1 MTPAERRKLIRGIIR
16 DTLPGLL
23 NSTAVLR
30 LASKIDEGIP
40 MLTDPLDNT
49 ADRRKAAAD
58 AGPVIL
64 YGNPSKE
71 EFAAAR
77 GVAGSR
83 GVMVLPE
90 EMRGSMIASGGGW
103 WSPTP
108 DETMENLTPPADE
121 PASEHPGFE
130 DDGLESH
137 EWEGDPHFG
146 REYDHYTE
154 RARVICAGGD
164 HESAVALDRDAER
177 VKVREAERRFQ
188 DREHWSDTVK
198 SENVEATLAEE
209 PIEQRLRRAWL
220 NGFRDGVDRASFAA
234 TESTGKWDY

>member
-64 YGNPSKE
+64 YNPSKE
-71 EFAAAR
+71 ELAEAR
-77 GVAGSR
+77 IRAGSR

-137 EWEGDPHFG
+137 RWAGD
-146 REYDHYTE
+146 
-154 RARVICAGGD
+154 GD
-164 HESAVALDRDAER
+164 HPGISNEFWE
-177 VKVREAERRFQ
+177 KVPPEEREAFSRFLTQ
-188 DREHWSDTVK
+188 KVTVK
-198 SENVEATLAEE
+198 PEDYVTLAAE

>member
-1 MTPAERRKLIRGIIR
+1 MTTEQMDEKDRQYNYVGV
-16 DTLPGLL
+16 
-23 NSTAVLR
+23 TAQSLVDGQ
-30 LASKIDEGIP
+30 S
-40 MLTDPLDNT
+40 T

-64 YGNPSKE
+64 YGDPSKE
-71 EFAAAR
+71 EIAEAR
-77 GVAGSR
+77 GHAGSR

-90 EMRGSMIASGGGW
+90 ELRDSTIGNVSRIRSVSIVPEGEGLGW
-103 WSPTP
+103 I
-108 DETMENLTPPADE
+108 ERA
-121 PASEHPGFE
+121 EHPGFE

-137 EWEGDPHFG
+137 EWAGEEQDRIM
-146 REYDHYTE
+146 REDGIVDITRHSEDTLSKVHAALFKCGITGVHQRTDLISEMQNAGILFRE
-154 RARVICAGGD
+154 RAPEYEMQP
-164 HESAVALDRDAER
+164 ES
-177 VKVREAERRFQ
+177 
-188 DREHWSDTVK
+188 TNTIK

>member
-121 PASEHPGFE
+121 PAPETEPWKNVADSCDKVIRATLEALGFE
-130 DDGLESH
+130 MDTDPVLAARKRMQQLE
-137 EWEGDPHFG
+137 EAKAAVKAA
-146 REYDHYTE
+146 EY
-154 RARVICAGGD
+154 V
-164 HESAVALDRDAER
+164 
-177 VKVREAERRFQ
+177 
-188 DREHWSDTVK
+188 
-198 SENVEATLAEE
+198 TLAPE